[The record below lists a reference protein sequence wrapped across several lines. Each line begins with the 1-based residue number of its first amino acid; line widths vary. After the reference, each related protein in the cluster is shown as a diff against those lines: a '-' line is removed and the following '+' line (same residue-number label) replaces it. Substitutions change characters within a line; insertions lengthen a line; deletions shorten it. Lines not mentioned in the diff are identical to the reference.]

1 VDPVCERIELLK
13 IPLDILP
20 RDKLEEVV
28 FTLLNDSEGKN
39 IVLLSIWDLLYA
51 RHNLEY
57 REYVKSAALVIP
69 ISKSLVRGARFLT
82 GKTPDRYMP
91 FNFIIALLTI
101 LEKRERTIYL
111 LGGKNSVLAKA
122 ERHIRDTFPKLRIIG
137 RFPGHF
143 KKHNE
148 DTLIQIIR
156 KSAPS
161 LLLVNDGV
169 PGSERWIARSNA
181 RLNAGLRLW
190 VSDIFDVFAKRKSR
204 PSKIM
209 FDNGLEWIGFCFQKP
224 LRFFRI
230 FSYIYYNIL
239 LLVYKLMK
247 K

>member
-1 VDPVCERIELLK
+1 VCERIELLK
-13 IPLDILP
+13 IPLDIVP
-20 RDKLEEVV
+20 RDKLEEII
-28 FTLLNDSEGKN
+28 FTLLKESEGKN

-57 REYVKSAALVIP
+57 REYIKSAALVVP

-82 GKTPDRYMP
+82 GKTLERYMP

-101 LEKRERTIYL
+101 LEKSERTIYL
-111 LGGKNSVLAKA
+111 LGGKHSVLAKA
-122 ERHIRDTFPKLRIIG
+122 ERHIRATFPKLRVIG

-169 PGSERWIARSNA
+169 SGRERWIARNKS
-181 RLNAGLRLW
+181 RLNTGMRIW
-190 VSDIFDVFAKRKSR
+190 VSDIFDVFAKRRRR
-204 PSKIM
+204 PSKMI
-209 FDNGLEWIGFCFQKP
+209 FDNGLEWIGFCFQNP
-224 LRFFRI
+224 LRFFRV
-230 FSYIYYNIL
+230 FSYVYYNIL
-239 LLVYKLMK
+239 LLIYKLLK